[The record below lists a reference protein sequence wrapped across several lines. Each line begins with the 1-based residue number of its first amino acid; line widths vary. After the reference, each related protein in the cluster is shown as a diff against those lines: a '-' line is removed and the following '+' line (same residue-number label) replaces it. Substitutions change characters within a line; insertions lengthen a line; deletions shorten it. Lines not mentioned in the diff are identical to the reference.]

1 MGGEVRASRSL
12 IPILCL
18 PYPLRRMVQRN
29 NYHETRLPETFV
41 FITNCPSLGSDP
53 KAYLVMS
60 SLPPESEQL
69 FVLPRH
75 KVDSGILKQG

>member
-1 MGGEVRASRSL
+1 MGGEARTSRTL
-12 IPILCL
+12 TPILCPL
-18 PYPLRRMVQRN
+18 YPLRRMVQGDK
-29 NYHETRLPETFV
+29 YHKIRLPGTLLF
-41 FITNCPSLGSDP
+41 TTSCPSLGSDP

-75 KVDSGILKQG
+75 KVDGGILEQG

>member
-1 MGGEVRASRSL
+1 ML
-12 IPILCL
+12 
-18 PYPLRRMVQRN
+18 YPLRRMIQEN
-29 NYHETRLPETFV
+29 KYHKTRFPGTLLFTTSIE
-41 FITNCPSLGSDP
+41 P

-75 KVDSGILKQG
+75 KVDGGILKQG